1 MKKVIEIVAFDK
13 PPIQMLVDYNETPL
27 SIAYKVHAQD
37 YKRVYLNGRHL
48 TAYAGRHYTLEE
60 LGAKPMDVLRFVDY
74 WGWIGE
80 ELRDAINK
88 SFK

>member
-1 MKKVIEIVAFDK
+1 MKKVIEIVIFDK

-37 YKRVYLNGRHL
+37 YKRVYLNGRPL
-48 TAYAGRHYTLEE
+48 TAYAGRNYTLEE

-80 ELRDAINK
+80 KLQDAINE